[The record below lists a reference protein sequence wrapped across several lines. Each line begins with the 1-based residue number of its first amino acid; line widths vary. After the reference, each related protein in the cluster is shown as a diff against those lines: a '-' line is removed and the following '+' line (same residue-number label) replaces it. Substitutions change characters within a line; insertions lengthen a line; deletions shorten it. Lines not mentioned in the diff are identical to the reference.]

1 MVKSRG
7 KAKTGASRS
16 FYVVLAL
23 IAVAGVAVLGY
34 VLSRP
39 RTDAVTMVDP
49 GGPLPEARGYLLGSA
64 EAPVQILEF
73 ADFECP
79 ACADF
84 AVITE
89 PDVRKR
95 LVETGRA
102 SYRFFD
108 FPLPMHRN
116 SWNASHAAACADEQ
130 GRFWEMHDMIFRQQ
144 GQWAPTRSPRGI
156 FQTIARQL
164 GLDVQ
169 QWEACYDSRKYQRQI
184 EANKAE
190 GERRGVQAT
199 PTFII
204 GNRMIAGSIPY
215 DRLRAYVDS
224 AAAEGVSSVPGLQP
238 PIGLRSPVR

>member
-1 MVKSRG
+1 MVKSRSKG
-7 KAKTGASRS
+7 KTGARRS
-16 FYVVLAL
+16 FYLVLGL
-23 IAVAGVAVLGY
+23 IAVGGVAILSY
-34 VLSRP
+34 VLTRP
-39 RTDAVTMVDP
+39 RADAVTIVD
-49 GGPLPEARGYLLGSA
+49 GGPLPEARGYLLGSPD
-64 EAPVQILEF
+64 APVQILEF

-89 PDVRKR
+89 PDVRQR
-95 LVETGRA
+95 LVQTGRA

-130 GRFWEMHDMIFRQQ
+130 GRFWEMHDAIFRQQ
-144 GQWAPTRSPRGI
+144 GQWAPTRSPRGL
-156 FQTIARQL
+156 FQTMARQL
-164 GLDVQ
+164 GLNVQ
-169 QWEACYDSRKYQRQI
+169 QWEECYDTRKYQRQI

-204 GNRMIAGSIPY
+204 GSRMIAGSIPY

-224 AAAEGVSSVPGLQP
+224 AAAEVAPAAPGLQR
-238 PIGLRSPVR
+238 PIGMTSPGR